1 MSLTADIATRIEAQV
16 PILAGHVMTA
26 AELGALMQREVR
38 LAFSPS
44 AWVVPGEIV
53 AKGGQEVVGVNR
65 QTIMRHASVVLAVRT
80 VSGTGARELPDIEAL
95 IDAVALALIGFE
107 PPSIAA
113 SARGVLAMVRCDLV
127 AIRSGV
133 IVYELVFA
141 VEDEW
146 RPT

>member
-1 MSLTADIATRIEAQV
+1 MSLTTDIVARLEAEV
-16 PILAGHVMTA
+16 PSLTGHVMTA
-26 AELGALMQREVR
+26 AELGALMQRDVR
-38 LAFSPS
+38 LASSPS

-53 AKGGQEVVGVNR
+53 AKGGQEVLGVNR
-65 QTIMRHASVVLAVRT
+65 QTITRHASVVLAART

-95 IDAVALALIGFE
+95 IDAVALALIGYE

-127 AIRSGV
+127 TIRSGIV
-133 IVYELVFA
+133 VYELVFA
-141 VEDEW
+141 IEDEW